1 MKYILI
7 LIIIYTIFYVLNLY
21 SFNKNYKSNNFY
33 LDDNTNWGFIILR
46 HVSNN
51 NHDKLWIENYYSI
64 RKLYKNK
71 KIVIIDDNKVSS
83 GGGGFLWRK
92 LC

>member
-1 MKYILI
+1 MYILI
-7 LIIIYTIFYVLNLY
+7 LIIIYTNILCINLY
-21 SFNKNYKSNNFY
+21 NSNSNYKYNNFY

-64 RKLYKNK
+64 RKLYKDK
-71 KIVIIDDNKVSS
+71 K
-83 GGGGFLWRK
+83 
-92 LC
+92 